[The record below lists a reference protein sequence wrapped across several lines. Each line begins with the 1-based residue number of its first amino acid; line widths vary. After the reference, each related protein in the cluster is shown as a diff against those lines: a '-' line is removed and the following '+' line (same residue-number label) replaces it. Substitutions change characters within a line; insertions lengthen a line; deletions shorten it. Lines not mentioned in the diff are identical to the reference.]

1 MENPVQTQ
9 VEKIKELLNNGK
21 VVIRTGMVTEVPP
34 AFEHPIVAYDALQMF
49 LDTCKK
55 VDYVHID
62 VSEEENYAL
71 EIYECDMGYVYYYAG
86 TMSEDSLIIARRVND
101 LKEAYELWN
110 EDIKDIAEDIR
121 ERAGNYASAE
131 IQERLEEFAEEI
143 ESYKR
148 NP

>member
-34 AFEHPIVAYDALQMF
+34 AFENHVDAYDALLLF
-49 LDTCKK
+49 LDTCREI
-55 VDYVHID
+55 DYVDIN
-62 VSEEENYAL
+62 VSEEENYRIA
-71 EIYECDMGYVYYYAG
+71 IYDCDLGYVYYYIG
-86 TMSEDSLIIARRVND
+86 TMSEDSLIIARKVKD
-101 LKEAYELWN
+101 LKEAYKLWN